1 MKSIELFR
9 EIRKSVNCKL
19 YFKFREI
26 DVEFG
31 VISIHMV
38 TKMSSQLIFPNSKRT
53 CKVNSE

>member
-1 MKSIELFR
+1 MKLIELFR

-38 TKMSSQLIFPNSKRT
+38 TKMSSQLMFPNSIELAK
-53 CKVNSE
+53 